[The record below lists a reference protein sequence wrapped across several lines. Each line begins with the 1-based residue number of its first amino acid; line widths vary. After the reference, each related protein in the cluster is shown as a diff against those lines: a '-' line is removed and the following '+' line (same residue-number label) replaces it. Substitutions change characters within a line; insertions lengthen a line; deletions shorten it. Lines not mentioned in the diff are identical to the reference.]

1 MYKMVPLGAPD
12 SLLAVQST
20 NEYVRS
26 RNRHDKAVS
35 CAQENNVTETV
46 MIIELS
52 GKGIL
57 CDVFYV
63 AATEFERI
71 VGEYGETGIESKIR
85 ETCDESISVSCGFF
99 FDGPYDHS
107 IKLKLPNH
115 EISIDYAERTLAEVE
130 EWWRRALPE
139 THPFAESDYWYETL
153 CVHPDV
159 TFPDPTEDQVAIVA
173 YTEFED
179 GVSETEIEYSLD
191 QLPDDFRIK
200 CFDVDAYGFV
210 GEVTYGDAV
219 VGTEEYGYAESAIMG
234 FLIDGKETVV
244 SSPSFSQFRAREW
257 LYRYDPDMGKHSMDF
272 LGSKGFVWRDRGS
285 KSGLV
290 VSHSS
295 TIICD
300 DTNIHAI
307 VAEEIETQGATA
319 NLNHLDVS
327 GVTDLSGLFSD
338 SQFNGDISGWD
349 VSNVLDM
356 NHLFDG
362 TPFDGDISRWDVSSV
377 ADMSHMFWASQ
388 FNGDISGWDVSAVTN
403 MHHMF
408 VDSVFNGDISGWN
421 VSNVRDMSDMFNCR
435 FERFDGDLSRWDVS
449 NVRDMTGMF
458 AGANF
463 EGDLSS
469 WLVSPDCNTE
479 DMFDDSFPEDFRPKV
494 AAPLETLS
502 VDSIPVDYDLDPKLA
517 RLINDYL
524 NRQDLDWIK
533 SNQAIVR
540 KLLVSHSHLRSLLAD
555 EPLELNLPEFSL
567 ESVDRDTCVLLS
579 MFFEAYGVGGYDPGR
594 LDDATLGGIT
604 ELRTLALGHESLFRS
619 VHKSFYL
626 HFDVLSEVSLGGP
639 PSFSEMD
646 HPCLIDAKVFVDEVL
661 SDPDASFN
669 QR

>member
-1 MYKMVPLGAPD
+1 MVPLGVPD
-12 SLLAVQST
+12 SLLAVQGT

-35 CAQENNVTETV
+35 CAQEHTITETV

-57 CDVFYV
+57 CDVFFV

-85 ETCDESISVSCGFF
+85 ENCDESISVSRGFF
-99 FDGPYDHS
+99 FDGPYDNS
-107 IKLKLPNH
+107 IKLKFPNH
-115 EISIDYAERTLAEVE
+115 EISTDCAERTLAEVE

-257 LYRYDPDMGKHSMDF
+257 LYRHDPEMGKHSMDF
-272 LGSKGFVWRDRGS
+272 FGSKGFVWRDGGS

-300 DTNIHAI
+300 DTNIRAI
-307 VAEEIETQGATA
+307 VAEEIETQGASA
-319 NLNHLDVS
+319 DLNHLDVS

-349 VSNVLDM
+349 VSNVVDM

-362 TPFDGDISRWDVSSV
+362 TPFGGNISGWDVSSV
-377 ADMSHMFWASQ
+377 ADMSNMFWASQ

-408 VDSVFNGDISGWN
+408 VDSVFNGDISSWN
-421 VSNVRDMSDMFNCR
+421 VSNVRDMSYMFNCR

-458 AGANF
+458 AGASF

-502 VDSIPVDYDLDPKLA
+502 VDSIPIDYDLDPKLA

-540 KLLVSHSHLRSLLAD
+540 KLLVSHSHLRGLLAE
-555 EPLELNLPEFSL
+555 EPLELAVPEFSL

-594 LDDATLGGIT
+594 LDDAALGGMT

-619 VHKSFYL
+619 IHKSFCL

-639 PSFSEMD
+639 PSFTEME
-646 HPCLIDAKVFVDEVL
+646 HPNLIEAKIFVDEVL
-661 SDPDASFN
+661 SDPDSSFN

>member
-1 MYKMVPLGAPD
+1 MVPLGVPD
-12 SLLAVQST
+12 SLLAVQGT
-20 NEYVRS
+20 NEYVRL

-35 CAQENNVTETV
+35 CAQEHTITETV

-57 CDVFYV
+57 CDVFFV

-85 ETCDESISVSCGFF
+85 ENCDESISVSRGFF
-99 FDGPYDHS
+99 FDGPYDNS
-107 IKLKLPNH
+107 IKLKFPNH
-115 EISIDYAERTLAEVE
+115 EISTDCAERTLVEVE

-257 LYRYDPDMGKHSMDF
+257 LYRHDPEMGKHSMDF
-272 LGSKGFVWRDRGS
+272 FGSKGFVWRDGGS

-300 DTNIHAI
+300 DTNIRAI
-307 VAEEIETQGATA
+307 VAEEIETQGASA
-319 NLNHLDVS
+319 DLNHLDVS

-349 VSNVLDM
+349 VSNVVDM

-362 TPFDGDISRWDVSSV
+362 TPFGGNISGWDVSSV
-377 ADMSHMFWASQ
+377 ADMSNMFWASQ

-408 VDSVFNGDISGWN
+408 VDSVFNGDISSWN
-421 VSNVRDMSDMFNCR
+421 VSNVRDMSYMFNCR

-458 AGANF
+458 AGASF

-502 VDSIPVDYDLDPKLA
+502 VDSIPIDYDLDPKLA

-540 KLLVSHSHLRSLLAD
+540 KLLVSHSHLRGLLAE
-555 EPLELNLPEFSL
+555 EPLELEVPEFSL

-594 LDDATLGGIT
+594 LDDAALGGMT

-619 VHKSFYL
+619 IHKSFCL

-639 PSFSEMD
+639 PSFTEME
-646 HPCLIDAKVFVDEVL
+646 HPNLIEAKIFVDEVL
-661 SDPDASFN
+661 SDPDSSFN

>member
-1 MYKMVPLGAPD
+1 MVPLGVPD
-12 SLLAVQST
+12 SLLAVQGT
-20 NEYVRS
+20 NEYVRL

-35 CAQENNVTETV
+35 CAQEHTITETV

-57 CDVFYV
+57 CDVFFV

-85 ETCDESISVSCGFF
+85 ENCDESISVSRGFF
-99 FDGPYDHS
+99 FDGPYDNS
-107 IKLKLPNH
+107 IKLKFPNH
-115 EISIDYAERTLAEVE
+115 EISTDCAERTLAEVE

-257 LYRYDPDMGKHSMDF
+257 LYRHDPEMGKHSMDF
-272 LGSKGFVWRDRGS
+272 FGSKGFVWRDGGS

-300 DTNIHAI
+300 DTNIRAI
-307 VAEEIETQGATA
+307 VAEEIETQGASA
-319 NLNHLDVS
+319 DLNHLDVS

-349 VSNVLDM
+349 VSNVVDM

-377 ADMSHMFWASQ
+377 ADMSNMFWASQ

-408 VDSVFNGDISGWN
+408 VDSVFNGDISSWN
-421 VSNVRDMSDMFNCR
+421 VSNVRDMSYMFNCR

-458 AGANF
+458 AGASF

-502 VDSIPVDYDLDPKLA
+502 VDSIPIDYDLDPKLA

-540 KLLVSHSHLRSLLAD
+540 KLLVSHSHLRGLLAE
-555 EPLELNLPEFSL
+555 EPLELEVPEFSL

-594 LDDATLGGIT
+594 LDDAALGGMT

-619 VHKSFYL
+619 IHKSFCL

-639 PSFSEMD
+639 PSFTEME
-646 HPCLIDAKVFVDEVL
+646 HPNLIEAKIFVDEVL
-661 SDPDASFN
+661 SDPDSSFN

>member
-1 MYKMVPLGAPD
+1 MVPLGVPD
-12 SLLAVQST
+12 SLLAVQGT
-20 NEYVRS
+20 NEYVRL

-35 CAQENNVTETV
+35 CAQEHTITETV

-57 CDVFYV
+57 CDVFFV

-85 ETCDESISVSCGFF
+85 ENCDESISVSRGFF
-99 FDGPYDHS
+99 FDGPYDNS
-107 IKLKLPNH
+107 IKLKFPNH
-115 EISIDYAERTLAEVE
+115 EISTDCAERTLAEVE

-257 LYRYDPDMGKHSMDF
+257 LYRHDPEMGKHSMDF
-272 LGSKGFVWRDRGS
+272 FGSKGFVWRDGGS

-300 DTNIHAI
+300 DTNIRAI
-307 VAEEIETQGATA
+307 VAEEIETQGASA
-319 NLNHLDVS
+319 DLNHLDVS

-349 VSNVLDM
+349 VSNVVDM

-362 TPFDGDISRWDVSSV
+362 TPFGGNISGWDVSSV
-377 ADMSHMFWASQ
+377 ADMSNMFWASQ

-408 VDSVFNGDISGWN
+408 VDSVFNGDISSWN
-421 VSNVRDMSDMFNCR
+421 VSNVRDMSYMFNCR

-458 AGANF
+458 AGASF

-502 VDSIPVDYDLDPKLA
+502 VDSIPIDYDLDPKLA

-540 KLLVSHSHLRSLLAD
+540 KLLVSHSHLRGLLAD

-619 VHKSFYL
+619 VHKSFCL

>member
-1 MYKMVPLGAPD
+1 MVPLGVPD
-12 SLLAVQST
+12 SLLAVQGT
-20 NEYVRS
+20 NEYVRL

-35 CAQENNVTETV
+35 CAQEHTITETV

-57 CDVFYV
+57 CDVFFV

-85 ETCDESISVSCGFF
+85 ENCDESISVSRGFF
-99 FDGPYDHS
+99 FDGPYDNS
-107 IKLKLPNH
+107 IKLKFPNH
-115 EISIDYAERTLAEVE
+115 EISTDCAERTLAEVE

-257 LYRYDPDMGKHSMDF
+257 LYRHDPEMGKHSMDF
-272 LGSKGFVWRDRGS
+272 FGSKGFVWRDGGS

-300 DTNIHAI
+300 DTNIRAI
-307 VAEEIETQGATA
+307 VAEEIETQGASA
-319 NLNHLDVS
+319 DLNHLDVS

-349 VSNVLDM
+349 VSNVVDM

-362 TPFDGDISRWDVSSV
+362 TPFGGNISGWDVSSV
-377 ADMSHMFWASQ
+377 ADMSNMFWASQ

-408 VDSVFNGDISGWN
+408 VDSVFNGDISSWN
-421 VSNVRDMSDMFNCR
+421 VSNVRDMSYMFNCR

-458 AGANF
+458 AGASF

-502 VDSIPVDYDLDPKLA
+502 VDSIPIDYDLDPKLA

-540 KLLVSHSHLRSLLAD
+540 KLLVSHSHLRGLLAE
-555 EPLELNLPEFSL
+555 EPLELEVPEFSL

-594 LDDATLGGIT
+594 LDDAALGGIT

-619 VHKSFYL
+619 IHKSFCL

-639 PSFSEMD
+639 PSFTEME
-646 HPCLIDAKVFVDEVL
+646 HPNLIEAKIFVDEVL
-661 SDPDASFN
+661 SDPDSSFN

>member
-1 MYKMVPLGAPD
+1 
-12 SLLAVQST
+12 
-20 NEYVRS
+20 
-26 RNRHDKAVS
+26 
-35 CAQENNVTETV
+35 

-57 CDVFYV
+57 CDVFFV

-85 ETCDESISVSCGFF
+85 ENCDESISVSRGFF
-99 FDGPYDHS
+99 FDGPYDNS
-107 IKLKLPNH
+107 IKLKFPNH
-115 EISIDYAERTLAEVE
+115 EISTDCAERTLAEVE

-257 LYRYDPDMGKHSMDF
+257 LYRHDPEMGKHSMDF
-272 LGSKGFVWRDRGS
+272 FGSKGFVWRDGGS

-300 DTNIHAI
+300 DTNIRAI
-307 VAEEIETQGATA
+307 VAEEIETQGASA
-319 NLNHLDVS
+319 DLNHLDVS

-349 VSNVLDM
+349 VSNVVDM

-362 TPFDGDISRWDVSSV
+362 TPFGGNISGWDVSSV
-377 ADMSHMFWASQ
+377 ADMSNMFWASQ

-408 VDSVFNGDISGWN
+408 VDSVFNGDISSWN
-421 VSNVRDMSDMFNCR
+421 VSNVRDMSYMFNCR

-458 AGANF
+458 AGASF

-502 VDSIPVDYDLDPKLA
+502 VDSIPIDYDLDPKLA

-540 KLLVSHSHLRSLLAD
+540 KLLVSHSHLRGLLAE
-555 EPLELNLPEFSL
+555 EPLELEVPEFSL

-594 LDDATLGGIT
+594 LDDAALGGMT

-619 VHKSFYL
+619 IHKSFCL

-639 PSFSEMD
+639 PSFTEME
-646 HPCLIDAKVFVDEVL
+646 HPNLIEAKIFVDEVL
-661 SDPDASFN
+661 SDPDSSFN

>member
-1 MYKMVPLGAPD
+1 
-12 SLLAVQST
+12 
-20 NEYVRS
+20 
-26 RNRHDKAVS
+26 
-35 CAQENNVTETV
+35 

-63 AATEFERI
+63 AATEFDRI
-71 VGEYGETGIESKIR
+71 VGEYGEMGIESKIR
-85 ETCDESISVSCGFF
+85 ENCDESISVSRGFF
-99 FDGPYDHS
+99 FDGAYDYS
-107 IKLKLPNH
+107 IKLKFPNR
-115 EISIDYAERTLAEVE
+115 EISIDCAERTLAEVE
-130 EWWRRALPE
+130 EWWRKALPE
-139 THPFAESDYWYETL
+139 THPFAEADDWYETL
-153 CVHPDV
+153 CVHSDV

-179 GVSETEIEYSLD
+179 GISETEIECSLD

-210 GEVTYGDAV
+210 GEITYEDSI

-244 SSPSFSQFRAREW
+244 APPSFSQFRAREW
-257 LYRYDPDMGKHSMDF
+257 LYRYDPEMGKHSMDF
-272 LGSKGFVWRDRGS
+272 FGSKGFVWRDGGS

-300 DTNIHAI
+300 DTNIRAI
-307 VAEEIETQGATA
+307 VAEEIETQGESA

-338 SQFNGDISGWD
+338 SQFNGDISGWE
-349 VSNVLDM
+349 VSNVVDM

-362 TPFDGDISRWDVSSV
+362 TPFDGNISGWDVSSV
-377 ADMSHMFWASQ
+377 ADMSNMFWASQ

-421 VSNVRDMSDMFNCR
+421 VSNVRDMSYMFNCR
-435 FERFDGDLSRWDVS
+435 FERFDGDLSPWDVS

-458 AGANF
+458 AGASF

-479 DMFDDSFPEDFRPKV
+479 DMFDDSFPEDLGPKV

-524 NRQDLDWIK
+524 NRQDL
-533 SNQAIVR
+533 
-540 KLLVSHSHLRSLLAD
+540 
-555 EPLELNLPEFSL
+555 
-567 ESVDRDTCVLLS
+567 
-579 MFFEAYGVGGYDPGR
+579 G
-594 LDDATLGGIT
+594 LD
-604 ELRTLALGHESLFRS
+604 
-619 VHKSFYL
+619 
-626 HFDVLSEVSLGGP
+626 
-639 PSFSEMD
+639 
-646 HPCLIDAKVFVDEVL
+646 
-661 SDPDASFN
+661 
-669 QR
+669 

>member
-1 MYKMVPLGAPD
+1 MVPLGVPD
-12 SLLAVQST
+12 SLLAVQGT
-20 NEYVRS
+20 NEYVRL

-35 CAQENNVTETV
+35 CAQEHTITETV

-57 CDVFYV
+57 CDVFFV

-85 ETCDESISVSCGFF
+85 EYCDESISVSRGFF
-99 FDGPYDHS
+99 FDGPYDNS
-107 IKLKLPNH
+107 IKLKFPNH
-115 EISIDYAERTLAEVE
+115 EISTDCAERTLAEVE

-257 LYRYDPDMGKHSMDF
+257 LYRHDPEMGKHSMDF
-272 LGSKGFVWRDRGS
+272 FGSKGFVWRDGGS

-300 DTNIHAI
+300 DTNIRAI
-307 VAEEIETQGATA
+307 VAEEIETQGASA
-319 NLNHLDVS
+319 DLNHLDVS

-349 VSNVLDM
+349 VSNVVDM

-362 TPFDGDISRWDVSSV
+362 TPFGGNISGWDVSSV
-377 ADMSHMFWASQ
+377 ADMSNMFWASQ

-408 VDSVFNGDISGWN
+408 VDSVFNGDISSWN
-421 VSNVRDMSDMFNCR
+421 VSNVRDMSYMFNCR

-458 AGANF
+458 AGASF

-502 VDSIPVDYDLDPKLA
+502 VDSIPIDYDLDPKLA

-540 KLLVSHSHLRSLLAD
+540 KLLVSHSHLRGLLAE
-555 EPLELNLPEFSL
+555 EPLELEVPEFSL

-594 LDDATLGGIT
+594 LDDAALGGMT

-619 VHKSFYL
+619 IHKSFCL

-639 PSFSEMD
+639 PSFTEME
-646 HPCLIDAKVFVDEVL
+646 HPNLIEAKIFVDEVL
-661 SDPDASFN
+661 SDPDSSFN

>member
-130 EWWRRALPE
+130 EGWRRALPE

-272 LGSKGFVWRDRGS
+272 FGSKGFVWRDRGS